1 MHGNNAFV
9 HPGSD
14 GIMAANQDPAPVQAA
29 ARLLIAARVGT
40 LATVH
45 EGVPHASLV
54 TPALDSD
61 GQPLLLLSSLAV
73 HTRHLRVTP
82 ACALLVTG
90 VAQTENPQT
99 APRLCLTGEAQPIE
113 SERAKQIFLKIH
125 PYAEQYAEF
134 GDFGFWKIFVSS
146 AQYIGGFASASHL
159 NLTALQHEIS
169 VLLRSSAVDAA

>member
-1 MHGNNAFV
+1 
-9 HPGSD
+9 
-14 GIMAANQDPAPVQAA
+14 MAARQESSDNSDYITQAA
-29 ARLLIAARVGT
+29 DLLQRLRVASF
-40 LATVH
+40 ATVTA
-45 EGVPHASLV
+45 EGLPHVALV